1 MWSRAAPWTGGA
13 SVEGQLEALVLRD
26 READGGKEVVQ
37 DQLNHPKPNMSVE
50 NTMYQEPMPEGD
62 CNYMEDSKDHHNA
75 SHQGYKSKHF
85 CPWLLGIRVANE
97 NNMVKH
103 WMEVFLFT

>member
-1 MWSRAAPWTGGA
+1 MTNRSMALLLTLSSDKLQSFPWREMWSRAAPWRGGA
-13 SVEGQLEALVLRD
+13 SVEGQPEALVLRD

-50 NTMYQEPMPEGD
+50 NIMYQEPMPEGD

-75 SHQGYKSKHF
+75 SHQGCKSKHF
-85 CPWLLGIRVANE
+85 CP
-97 NNMVKH
+97 
-103 WMEVFLFT
+103 